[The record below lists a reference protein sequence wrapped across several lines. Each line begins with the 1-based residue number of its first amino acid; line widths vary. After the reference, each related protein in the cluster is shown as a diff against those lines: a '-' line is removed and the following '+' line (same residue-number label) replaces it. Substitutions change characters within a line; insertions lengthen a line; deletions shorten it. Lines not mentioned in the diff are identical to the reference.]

1 MTEAGG
7 SGASGQAPLAA
18 AEAPYERVIVVHQQ
32 GNGMSVAGFVCGL
45 LSALLGLVPL
55 FFFVT
60 FPLAVLGVIFG
71 GIGWHRASKQP
82 ARGGLGLS
90 IAGVVLGVLG
100 FFFSVVGIIL
110 LGHVLSGIE

>member
-1 MTEAGG
+1 MSEAGG
-7 SGASGQAPLAA
+7 SGASDQAPVVA
-18 AEAPYERVIVVHQQ
+18 AEAPYERVVVVHHH

-55 FFFVT
+55 FFLVT

-71 GIGWHRASKQP
+71 AIGWHRAARQP

-100 FFFSVVGIIL
+100 FVFSIVGIIL
-110 LGHVLSGIE
+110 LNNVLSGLD